1 MEHNFQQVG
10 ITLTNALLAFEHR
23 VRVIIDFIGVF
34 YFCLYPI
41 EDRFVFIVCRAET
54 ADQVVRKL
62 LDLLILVLLNL
73 YIAQSFRNLRSC
85 LQQQSRYDLR
95 RIVTRRL
102 GVVLL
107 GECRRWSNNR
117 FGHFDGIRCFWIFCQ
132 IWSIAAAR
140 CQQYR
145 SEIQGCKNIKTVSW
159 YSLFFFVKQI
169 RSLSREKS
177 MFFSTNPPN
186 LQCVENNDT

>member
-41 EDRFVFIVCRAET
+41 EDCFVFIVCRTET
-54 ADQVVRKL
+54 AYQIVGKL

-85 LQQQSRYDLR
+85 LQQQSRYNLR
-95 RIVTRRL
+95 RVVTRRL

-107 GECRRWSNNR
+107 GECCRWSNNR
-117 FGHFDGIRCFWIFCQ
+117 FGHFDGI
-132 IWSIAAAR
+132 WSITATG
-140 CQQYR
+140 CQQDR